1 MNRIALDLFLLIEK
15 ESTGIFFGTG
25 WFEKTV
31 GVSSGNFWPKK
42 PAGGTS
48 TGFSKNPPRF
58 SGQIFRPIEF
68 SLSQV
73 IGSLLLTVVLKRA
86 QRERSESKMVLPR
99 RLGRR
104 RVYSN
109 QSA

>member
-1 MNRIALDLFLLIEK
+1 MSRIALDLFLLIEK

-42 PAGGTS
+42 TAGGTS

-58 SGQIFRPIEF
+58 SGQVFRPIEY
-68 SLSQV
+68 SLKYLV
-73 IGSLLLTVVLKRA
+73 PATKAEIFWKIFRNICKIFCLWGLRMA
-86 QRERSESKMVLPR
+86 
-99 RLGRR
+99 
-104 RVYSN
+104 
-109 QSA
+109 